1 MSGAFKV
8 HEYVAHTTEV
18 VSLAISPKTGQVL
31 ATGGDDCKVNIWDV
45 KTAGNI
51 RSLGSNK
58 AGVESLCFDPD
69 DTIVVSGS
77 ASGALKVF
85 DLNEGRLSRNLVG
98 HKTNI
103 TSLQY
108 HPISEYVV
116 SGSKDCNVKVWDV
129 RNKDCLSTYTGHEK
143 EVTCVRFSPD
153 GRWVASSAKDG
164 TILIWDMVA
173 GKHLQTLKVNPS
185 FVTTFEFN
193 PNEFLLAAVTNAK
206 AVRVWNLENMEITF
220 TTPSEQHTVKALSF
234 SPSKPVLCTAT
245 KDSIK
250 SWTWEGETIAGGDSG
265 PRSLALAGVKHMG
278 PEGVPISA
286 LRISRSGNVTGSS
299 CVSNFVSIYRTSL
312 DNMVASQAEA
322 MASKESRA
330 AGNSA
335 GGESRL
341 STRPP
346 FALYGNPGAS
356 PGEKDRGVGA

>member
-1 MSGAFKV
+1 
-8 HEYVAHTTEV
+8 
-18 VSLAISPKTGQVL
+18 
-31 ATGGDDCKVNIWDV
+31 
-45 KTAGNI
+45 
-51 RSLGSNK
+51 
-58 AGVESLCFDPD
+58 
-69 DTIVVSGS
+69 
-77 ASGALKVF
+77 
-85 DLNEGRLSRNLVG
+85 
-98 HKTNI
+98 
-103 TSLQY
+103 
-108 HPISEYVV
+108 
-116 SGSKDCNVKVWDV
+116 
-129 RNKDCLSTYTGHEK
+129 
-143 EVTCVRFSPD
+143 
-153 GRWVASSAKDG
+153 
-164 TILIWDMVA
+164 
-173 GKHLQTLKVNPS
+173 
-185 FVTTFEFN
+185 
-193 PNEFLLAAVTNAK
+193 AK

-220 TTPSEQHTVKALSF
+220 TTPSEQHAVKALSF

-356 PGEKDRGVGA
+356 PGEKDRGVGAERSNINIQSPSLFRELNKPERDRGTERDKDKGGHSTQQSPSLSRNISGDAERIRADRERYKNKDNGGVDDGSRGRVVDRDDDWSAAEPKKSSPPQAGAQAQASNRGHKSVSPEHYGGRDSRPRGVDRESKGS